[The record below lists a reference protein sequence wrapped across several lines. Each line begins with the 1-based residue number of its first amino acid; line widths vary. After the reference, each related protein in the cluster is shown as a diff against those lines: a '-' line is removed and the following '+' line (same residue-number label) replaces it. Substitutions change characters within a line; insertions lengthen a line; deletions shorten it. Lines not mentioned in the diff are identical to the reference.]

1 MLQADDVREWRG
13 HDVPGSGGHQIG
25 TLESVYADTG
35 TGQPAFATVTVGL
48 SARRLSAA
56 PRVVWPPRLW
66 PKVGV
71 VGPYVLIQRRPRGK
85 RP

>member
-25 TLESVYADTG
+25 MLESVYVDTG

-48 SARRLSAA
+48 SARRLSAGL
-56 PRVVWPPRLW
+56 RVVGRP
-66 PKVGV
+66 GY
-71 VGPYVLIQRRPRGK
+71 GPTCV
-85 RP
+85 